1 MGKRKSEAKNT
12 AKRDIRIQRANPKT
26 VCKNQEGKK
35 GKPKTPNPGRK
46 QQTKP
51 IDINDSDFIK
61 ITVEH
66 FFKNKINELIS
77 KIADPRN
84 KTMCTYSSNHLIWL
98 GLLMFIFRLK
108 SRNQLLM
115 ERETDI
121 FHRNLLS
128 LSGSDET
135 DIAHPDT
142 MNYFLELLSVKEL
155 ELLKVQ
161 LVKELIK
168 KRVLDPV
175 RLFGNFRIA
184 VDATGLFNFKQKHC
198 SNCLV
203 TEHNDKTT
211 TYSHKMLEAKLVSEN
226 GFAFSIYSE
235 SIENIDE
242 KYIKQDC
249 ELKAFYRME
258 KELKKIFLRTPIC
271 LLLDGIYA
279 CEEVFNICKR
289 NGWEFIVVLKP
300 KRIPTLFKNAVKK
313 RNNYP
318 KNELIIEN
326 KREKEIISWVHNI
339 QYHEHKLHVIF
350 SKKTVIK
357 GGREKVANNTWIT
370 NIRPKAKNIE
380 ALVAKGGR
388 QRWKIENQGFKEQKC
403 DGYELE
409 HLYGKKPNAWKNYY
423 QLLQIA
429 HMISQLII
437 HGDLCRRLQ
446 EYTMPD
452 NSYHPIKSFGE
463 YYNTIRNFVKRLCE
477 SFRNKTFSHL
487 TKTLKGKIQIRF
499 SSG

>member
-1 MGKRKSEAKNT
+1 
-12 AKRDIRIQRANPKT
+12 
-26 VCKNQEGKK
+26 
-35 GKPKTPNPGRK
+35 
-46 QQTKP
+46 
-51 IDINDSDFIK
+51 
-61 ITVEH
+61 
-66 FFKNKINELIS
+66 
-77 KIADPRN
+77 
-84 KTMCTYSSNHLIWL
+84 
-98 GLLMFIFRLK
+98 
-108 SRNQLLM
+108 M

-121 FHRNLLS
+121 FHSNLLS

-135 DIAHPDT
+135 DVAHPDT

-184 VDATGLFNFKQKHC
+184 VDATGLFNFRQRHC

-203 TEHNDKTT
+203 TEHNDKTI

-242 KYIKQDC
+242 KYVKQDC

-258 KELKKIFLRTPIC
+258 KELKELFPRTPIC

-279 CEEVFNICKR
+279 CEEVFNICRR
-289 NGWEFIVVLKP
+289 NSWDFITVLKP
-300 KRIPTLFKNAVKK
+300 ARIPTLYKNALGKRKK
-313 RNNYP
+313 YP
-318 KNELIIEN
+318 QNKLIIESKN
-326 KREKEIISWVHNI
+326 ETETISWVQNI
-339 QYHEHKLHVIF
+339 QYREHKLHVIF
-350 SKKTVIK
+350 SQKTVIVNGK
-357 GGREKVANNTWIT
+357 KIITYNTWVT
-370 NIRPKAKNIE
+370 NIRPKPANVGAMVK
-380 ALVAKGGR
+380 KGGR

-409 HLYGKKPNAWKNYY
+409 HLYGEDSNAWKNYY

-429 HMISQLII
+429 HMISQLIT
-437 HGDLCRRLQ
+437 HSNLCKKLQ
-446 EYTMPD
+446 ECTMSKDSHYPV
-452 NSYHPIKSFGE
+452 KSFGE

-477 SFRNKTFSHL
+477 SFRNQTFSHL
-487 TKTLKGKIQIRF
+487 SYIIKGKIQIRF